1 MASLNQ
7 IIGNKQVASA
17 FLNENQM
24 KLSTER
30 REEELKNQGGFF
42 GGLGYAFEK
51 IGLGFLSAVEGIWDY
66 TAGGL
71 AKLFGADEWAEEQFA
86 NDWVNYNHADEWFN
100 PDDGWKVVGDITQ
113 GIGNSLP
120 SLLVLTAVGAATGGA
135 AIPAM
140 VGTFLMSGLSA
151 AGNATK
157 EAYRQ
162 TGELGGKEFGYGAL
176 VGGLEGAVETFSDA
190 VLGGVG
196 GQITKGFRSLT
207 GDVAAS
213 AARQTFG
220 KTLAKSFLSE
230 GFEEVVGEFADP
242 YFKRWTYDPTAENA
256 TLGELAYAGF
266 VGGMSGLIMSGVGS
280 TVSNARV
287 LHNGSKAV
295 TNGRVNEIFQNA
307 QNITSYE
314 AENHTDMEAFK
325 SVSDTYARLQESL
338 KKTNGNVETVRQKY
352 LLGRLE
358 IANTAAIFEPT
369 IQSSARNA
377 YENADAIAQRM
388 TEFGYTDESGKP
400 VVVTAD
406 QIREGIDAEHGE
418 KAFRKSFSQA
428 LRTNSV
434 LRTIAVL
441 DATNKLLID
450 AKQFSDATVRGRAL
464 ASQVDLNRFLE
475 ATESEEGLKQRAAVA
490 QRLGIEDWNTI
501 SAEELNQKI
510 EEFSQDGGPEEYRA
524 ERADLQQVQ
533 SIAPE
538 AAQSLPASVVLE
550 DGAAVRYSL
559 GENQFAVE
567 RHGDNYRVYD
577 YISGRLTKN
586 LTQAQLDSFVSELHN
601 EAAQGT
607 PTQPA
612 TAQTASNPTNT
623 AETAQTAQEG
633 SQERVNAQPA
643 TEETARETVREAMG
657 SEAQEIDA
665 YARQNVED
673 YNKLGG
679 ANQSMIRSIIRQ
691 GRAHGISETDIR
703 SYARVAAHTGVNIV
717 FDKSKCY
724 VAANAETGE
733 PVYSDGYY
741 DAESNQIVVNPQSTR
756 TAESLLLHEFTHA
769 LQRTKG
775 GRALLKLAFKNMSK
789 DDKVAIVQRYLAA
802 GRTNAVE
809 IRDEI
814 PAHYAEGILSS
825 ETILDRLL
833 ADKPNA
839 RARFLDFFKRAKT
852 VYASDKQ
859 LSREASRL
867 YKQYKKWFDKFS
879 SANAFSNAREIQGK
893 KTAGQQETGEVR
905 HALDMSKK
913 QDKTSAATSINSS
926 KLPAVFSRVQFKR
939 GTVNLDIGGGK
950 FDNATEFLATQDVK
964 NYIYDP
970 YNRSEAHNRA
980 AARATEN
987 GQSDTVTISNVLNV
1001 IDTLEGRQQVL
1012 ANAVDALKPDGTAY
1026 ITVYEG
1032 NGSGEARTTGA
1043 DQFQLNRKLRD
1054 YLPEVRQFFDDVTV
1068 KNGVIIARSPIKT
1081 TSEQNGGKRYALQI
1095 GDETVTVGSTE
1106 TKNLVALHNL
1116 SEEKLRKVIDLGGFP
1131 MPSIAITR
1139 VDLPHDSYGDITVVF
1154 GRDTISPTDR
1164 RNKVYPRDAWTPT
1177 VPRVDV
1183 KFNTSELQAVKR
1195 EMYKRVE
1202 GVEAYKHDI
1211 ENFFDEF
1218 SASNGEYYIRDR
1230 DFDSYSIARRAE
1242 RSAGVV
1248 AAYLSEKGLSAEPV
1262 YREKKYLGRDFSVS
1276 DILSICKKIGIT
1288 QENLDEYSMAY
1299 HKSNTTQ
1306 VSQYEKIVQELKSA
1320 YREYYTKRGVDE
1332 KTTDKL
1338 VGDIEFNDVWRFT
1351 DAARQALKNPNET
1364 MEYDPHATEDALS
1377 ERIEDKADFEKWIFG
1392 KISATEESRG
1402 IENGRDVF
1410 TPSGSRRSFAQLHD
1424 AYTLENIVR
1433 AMQKKDAHG
1442 DTMFGHNANSIA
1454 ARLADEFTSIES
1466 IREASS
1472 LLTEVSESDYDALM
1486 EKTFDISQ
1494 EIVSKIDTRSN
1505 SNSLSDAMNRR
1516 EDILDMIAQCATV
1529 RPLTPARILSEWNRQ
1544 YSGYDLGY
1552 RFNMST
1558 AQEVYDWFAL
1568 LKQIPTRYFEAKPRR
1583 AVQLSEIKE
1592 IIVPDTASKDLL
1604 QLLDKRGLHYITYA
1618 KGESRSEIIKKIDR
1632 DGVRFALPETQE
1644 SRRIKPIAGQMDIFR
1659 DIIGA
1664 QTDTQSR
1671 AWDSDYSKQASTNVE
1686 DIIKLLKER
1695 GYENAVSGAD
1705 NGSGRGL
1712 GSDGRNGKGSRVYD
1726 FGAIRRIF
1734 EAQGTR
1740 TQEESKLYSKIV
1752 KELGGYSLKSP
1763 TLTSAYQIGVID
1775 EAFYTYDML
1784 RIADVNAKN
1793 GVGTVFYLDQEFYK
1807 RGKKQT
1813 SMLGCYI
1820 VGGNNVYISSLL
1832 STHGSRIPFESKRV
1846 SPWSG
1851 RTTYEFDVLQAWGKD
1866 GRYAATRNYEESIR
1880 NVMRHERLH
1889 LMYNA
1894 AAKNPSKFGE
1904 KANAAAIELKRF
1916 VESRFAGRVDD
1927 LHRAVKDYY
1936 VKELGYGKVEA
1947 AIEEIACDL
1956 YSGSLVLNEN
1966 TDAAEIQRLVDAI
1979 DNSLTDIKGAD
1990 GVRYALPSTD
2000 SEGTALSEQQRKFF
2014 ADSKVVDDKGN
2025 LLVVYHG
2032 TPRGGFTVFETEYD
2046 GAYFTADEK
2055 YATEYSRGAVPQVY
2069 KGYLNITKPF
2079 DTRNEADR
2087 KLFYDEFYRK
2097 WGNGSDLS
2105 ARGLPDWT
2113 DGSDLVE
2120 FLKERGYDGMLIDEG
2135 GVPDGNGGVRDR
2147 GISYVIFDSSQFKNT
2162 DNKSPTKAKDIR
2174 FALSENGN
2182 SRRPFSRGQRAKFTA
2197 NNTRFKVYSRVEAQD
2212 VINSIIDERLDFG
2225 DRYGYLSGKSKEQV
2239 IDMLFQKLNS
2249 TPTGYQIG
2257 VALDIADYIIEN
2269 AYLEDM
2275 YAAEAREEAVSEA
2288 MGTLSILRSYMHR
2301 MDLRGIKGEIQYRYD
2316 KKNAINLV
2324 WGAKEGGIAPD
2335 QVAQELES
2343 YGIYLKAINEADQF
2357 FEMLDM
2363 YESARA
2369 IVNER
2374 AEKVK
2379 LSTYGGAEQIESL
2392 RQDIARDIL
2401 RAYDTKG
2408 SKSKFAKL
2416 VEQYNQRIESLKQE
2430 VREAGR
2436 RNKLTNSIIDT
2447 AQYLRDIATKR
2458 KYVGADVFSAP
2469 ELTAWLKNLGKMKYR
2484 SDLRKA
2490 GARQI
2495 LLDYGKFYNTS
2506 NPLLYDADPN
2516 LSYIDENVLDALAF
2530 IKQNEGSAKPLS
2542 TEELQAAQVVMLSAK
2557 HLFDN
2562 YDQIIMEG
2570 KKVSVTELATQG
2582 NEILQRSKNHTGR
2595 SIFNTLYGVTN
2606 KIIEPR
2612 AVIRSL
2618 ENYDPNGVLTRAY
2631 KAITDGETAAGL
2643 RYIELMTN
2651 FDSFLAEHKKYNK
2664 RLSSTYITV
2673 AGADL
2678 TVGQAI
2684 SLYELSK
2691 RGQARDGLFEAGFS
2705 YMDQRGAKKSARI
2718 TESDIAALE
2727 KQFTAEDKEFIA
2739 IVEDF
2744 FNVQSKQLKT
2754 KADMQILGYT
2764 NASDEFYFPI
2774 KRDQGTIARNITD
2787 ARSIMADWANVY
2799 NFSFN
2804 KDVKTGAKNKL
2815 FITGVYDV
2823 VTRHAKQLSTYAEL
2837 TVPLKNFSQIY
2848 SKNIGTKTNA
2858 VSMRNTLNE
2867 QIWGRTDDYLSKL
2880 FKDIQGTATSN
2891 SIIEKLRGAY
2901 AKYQLGANL
2910 KVIVSQVTSYPTAGI
2925 YLDVA
2930 SMTRGAVMRTNW
2942 EAMDKY
2948 CPYARVRNYE
2958 RGIVRAEGV
2967 VDKVGKVGDV
2977 LTKPI
2982 QWTDRATIG
2991 KLWNACQVQIERNG
3005 GAKVGTQENMEKA
3018 GVLLEDVIRLT
3029 QPNYTNTERSELM
3042 RSDSDIVR
3050 SFTMFTSVP
3059 LKQLSRF
3066 VESFGEYRALRQA
3079 IKSGNADAETQA
3091 RYKQAS
3097 KRLRRTFASI
3107 TIANLMY
3114 CLVGQFFKW
3123 LYDKDRKDKDGN
3135 EISFVQDFF
3144 NDFVST
3150 SIGMFPVVKDI
3161 YNYFANDYEFNNF
3174 AYETVNSILSAS
3186 QELFD
3191 LATKAAGGEVTE
3203 TSDYMRAFRNSLYA
3217 IGQLTGLPFRNINN
3231 TISGLI
3237 KRFDPATAYK
3247 YNSLFYNAQYSSD
3260 IKAALEKGDT
3270 KLADT
3275 IMALLLN
3282 ERGASGLSDAARAK
3296 MIELYEK
3303 GYDVLPRTVGDKI
3316 TFNGEER
3323 TISAKERNTITAAHE
3338 AASAEVGKIVSS
3350 RTFKNLSEAAQ
3361 AKAIKKT
3368 YDSHYEEAL
3377 AGLYGVPIDDKF
3389 TIVSKAI
3396 GITKAAPVIAG
3407 ASELTSEKIGGQIVQ
3422 GSRKNKVVSY
3432 LQSQSM
3438 LDAERL
3444 LLLYYLGYKIGD
3456 GEYKGMTAKAIQR
3469 LLAQYITQRKL
3480 SREEKTALAEMCGLT
3495 VKNGRIYITAA

>member
-1 MASLNQ
+1 MNNQ
-7 IIGNKQVASA
+7 GILGGGNGGLTGSA
-17 FLNENQM
+17 FSRLRSLQEENT
-24 KLSTER
+24 KKITDYALSDR
-30 REEELKNQGGFF
+30 NRGGFL
-42 GGLGYAFEK
+42 GGIGYSLEK
-51 IGLGFLSAVEGIWDY
+51 IGLGFLSGLEGIWDY

-100 PDDGWKVVGDITQ
+100 PDSGWKFVGDITN
-113 GIGNSLP
+113 GIGTSLP
-120 SLLVLTAVGAATGGA
+120 SMAALIGVGAATGGA
-135 AIPAM
+135 AVPAM
-140 VGTFLMSGLSA
+140 ITTFLTAGLSA

-176 VGGLEGAVETFSDA
+176 VGLTEGAVETFSDA

-196 GQITKGFRSLT
+196 GQITKAFRS
-207 GDVAAS
+207 DIAAS
-213 AARQTFG
+213 AVRQTFG

-230 GFEEVVGEFADP
+230 GFEEVISEFADP
-242 YFKRWTYDPTAENA
+242 YWKRLTYDPTAQNA
-256 TLGELAYAGF
+256 SIEELAYAGL
-266 VGGMSGLIMSGVGS
+266 VGGLSGALMSGFGGA
-280 TVSNARV
+280 VSNVRNIRA
-287 LHNGSKAV
+287 GSQAV
-295 TNGRVNEIFQNA
+295 ANGRVADIISDA
-307 QNITSYE
+307 QNISVYE
-314 AENHTDMEAFK
+314 AINKTEYDSFSA
-325 SVSDTYARLQESL
+325 VRDTLSELHESL
-338 KKTNGNVETVRQKY
+338 KSTNGNVETVKQRL
-352 LLGRLE
+352 LLGRLQR
-358 IANTAAIFEPT
+358 ANTAAVFQPI
-369 IQSSARNA
+369 ISRSAENIYANA
-377 YENADAIAQRM
+377 EQVAQRM
-388 TEFGYTDESGKP
+388 TEFGYTDANGKP
-400 VVVTAD
+400 IVVTAEQLRAGVD
-406 QIREGIDAEHGE
+406 TSSKR
-418 KAFRKSFSQA
+418 AFRKSMAQALQNNSA
-428 LRTNSV
+428 LRT
-434 LRTIAVL
+434 LAVL
-441 DATNKLLID
+441 DATGQLILD
-450 AKQFSDATVRGRAL
+450 AQKFKDVSLRGRAL
-464 ASQVDLNRFLE
+464 ASQVDLNRFIE

-490 QRLGIEDWNTI
+490 EALGIEDWNTLT
-501 SAEELNQKI
+501 AEELQSKI
-510 EEFSQDGGPEEYRA
+510 EAFEQNGGSAQYRA
-524 ERADLQQVQ
+524 ERADVQNMQ
-533 SIAPE
+533 SISPE
-538 AAQSLPASVVLE
+538 EAQSLPASVVLV

-559 GENQFAVE
+559 GNNQIAIE
-567 RHGDNYRVYD
+567 RRGDGYRLYD
-577 YISGRLTKN
+577 YASGRLTKN
-586 LTQAQLDSFVSELHN
+586 LTQAELDTLVSEMHA
-601 EAAQGT
+601 ETAQRAA
-607 PTQPA
+607 TQPNVE
-612 TAQTASNPTNT
+612 QTAGNPTNT

-633 SQERVNAQPA
+633 SQERVGQQSA
-643 TEETARETVREAMG
+643 ARETMSR
-657 SEAQEIDA
+657 EAQEIDT
-665 YARQNVED
+665 YARENIEG
-673 YNKLGG
+673 YNKLGA

-691 GRAHGISETDIR
+691 GRAAGVEESFVL
-703 SYARVAAHTGVNIV
+703 SCARVSAHSGLNIV
-717 FDKSKCY
+717 FSKELCF
-724 VAANAETGE
+724 VKEDGSFADGSIDLKNNRIIINPEAKGRSGE
-733 PVYSDGYY
+733 EILIHELTHAIYNMSDGTLQV
-741 DAESNQIVVNPQSTR
+741 AEGLETMS
-756 TAESLLLHEFTHA
+756 AEEKE
-769 LQRTKG
+769 RIRK
-775 GRALLKLAFKNMSK
+775 
-789 DDKVAIVQRYLAA
+789 RYSEV
-802 GRTNAVE
+802 GHGSAVE
-809 IRDEI
+809 VSDEI
-814 PAHYAEGILSS
+814 NAHFAEETLANKNIL
-825 ETILDRLL
+825 ERLVKKKPTLKQKILGFF
-833 ADKPNA
+833 KGA
-839 RARFLDFFKRAKT
+839 RAD
-852 VYASDKQ
+852 YASDAG
-859 LSREASRL
+859 LSGAAKRL
-867 YKQYKKWFDKFS
+867 YSQYSKLFEEFSQRNALTNASEGGIYIQEQTKKRR
-879 SANAFSNAREIQGK
+879 N
-893 KTAGQQETGEVR
+893 
-905 HALDMSKK
+905 ALDMSKK

-950 FDNATEFLATQDVK
+950 FDNATEFLATQGVK

-1081 TSEQNGGKRYALQI
+1081 TSEQNGGKRFALA
-1095 GDETVTVGSTE
+1095 G
-1106 TKNLVALHNL
+1106 
-1116 SEEKLRKVIDLGGFP
+1116 
-1131 MPSIAITR
+1131 
-1139 VDLPHDSYGDITVVF
+1139 
-1154 GRDTISPTDR
+1154 
-1164 RNKVYPRDAWTPT
+1164 
-1177 VPRVDV
+1177 
-1183 KFNTSELQAVKR
+1183 
-1195 EMYKRVE
+1195 
-1202 GVEAYKHDI
+1202 
-1211 ENFFDEF
+1211 
-1218 SASNGEYYIRDR
+1218 
-1230 DFDSYSIARRAE
+1230 E
-1242 RSAGVV
+1242 RSATADSSMLARAKEMQAEGYDSEEIRQETGWFVSFDGKWRYEIDDSAMKPIESAKFDRHMSEFGDYRTAKLGDVIQHDKLFEAYPQLKDVTLIVQETGVKNNGTAFTKDNQIVLNEDLFRRPTEEYKRFEESKKAEIEQIEQTQDFKDYDRFYADDGVREEMSAEEWIKQEKAARDKFFSSELGKRYHELMWGKSPVQRTEFGWTDRAKTTLIHEIQHFVQSYEGFSGGTSETYWANRLYKQYRSSYESARDSFLEVLPKLPTEARNAVKDLQDRMFDDRYNFNNIYKDSEEIADLIGNEKYEQLWREYIWAYGGLYNFQHGAGNEAYNRYWNTAGEVEARDV
-1248 AAYLSEKGLSAEPV
+1248 ASRIDLSAEERKAKRPTVDGQQV
-1262 YREKKYLGRDFSVS
+1262 YF
-1276 DILSICKKIGIT
+1276 
-1288 QENLDEYSMAY
+1288 
-1299 HKSNTTQ
+1299 
-1306 VSQYEKIVQELKSA
+1306 
-1320 YREYYTKRGVDE
+1320 
-1332 KTTDKL
+1332 
-1338 VGDIEFNDVWRFT
+1338 
-1351 DAARQALKNPNET
+1351 
-1364 MEYDPHATEDALS
+1364 TED
-1377 ERIEDKADFEKWIFG
+1377 G
-1392 KISATEESRG
+1392 
-1402 IENGRDVF
+1402 
-1410 TPSGSRRSFAQLHD
+1410 
-1424 AYTLENIVR
+1424 
-1433 AMQKKDAHG
+1433 
-1442 DTMFGHNANSIA
+1442 
-1454 ARLADEFTSIES
+1454 
-1466 IREASS
+1466 
-1472 LLTEVSESDYDALM
+1472 SES
-1486 EKTFDISQ
+1486 
-1494 EIVSKIDTRSN
+1494 
-1505 SNSLSDAMNRR
+1505 
-1516 EDILDMIAQCATV
+1516 
-1529 RPLTPARILSEWNRQ
+1529 
-1544 YSGYDLGY
+1544 
-1552 RFNMST
+1552 
-1558 AQEVYDWFAL
+1558 
-1568 LKQIPTRYFEAKPRR
+1568 
-1583 AVQLSEIKE
+1583 
-1592 IIVPDTASKDLL
+1592 AS
-1604 QLLDKRGLHYITYA
+1604 
-1618 KGESRSEIIKKIDR
+1618 
-1632 DGVRFALPETQE
+1632 
-1644 SRRIKPIAGQMDIFR
+1644 
-1659 DIIGA
+1659 
-1664 QTDTQSR
+1664 
-1671 AWDSDYSKQASTNVE
+1671 
-1686 DIIKLLKER
+1686 
-1695 GYENAVSGAD
+1695 
-1705 NGSGRGL
+1705 
-1712 GSDGRNGKGSRVYD
+1712 
-1726 FGAIRRIF
+1726 
-1734 EAQGTR
+1734 
-1740 TQEESKLYSKIV
+1740 
-1752 KELGGYSLKSP
+1752 
-1763 TLTSAYQIGVID
+1763 
-1775 EAFYTYDML
+1775 
-1784 RIADVNAKN
+1784 
-1793 GVGTVFYLDQEFYK
+1793 
-1807 RGKKQT
+1807 
-1813 SMLGCYI
+1813 
-1820 VGGNNVYISSLL
+1820 
-1832 STHGSRIPFESKRV
+1832 
-1846 SPWSG
+1846 
-1851 RTTYEFDVLQAWGKD
+1851 
-1866 GRYAATRNYEESIR
+1866 
-1880 NVMRHERLH
+1880 
-1889 LMYNA
+1889 
-1894 AAKNPSKFGE
+1894 
-1904 KANAAAIELKRF
+1904 
-1916 VESRFAGRVDD
+1916 
-1927 LHRAVKDYY
+1927 
-1936 VKELGYGKVEA
+1936 
-1947 AIEEIACDL
+1947 
-1956 YSGSLVLNEN
+1956 
-1966 TDAAEIQRLVDAI
+1966 
-1979 DNSLTDIKGAD
+1979 
-1990 GVRYALPSTD
+1990 RYALPDTD
-2000 SEGTALSEQQRKFF
+2000 SKGHKLTAAQKAYFDGT
-2014 ADSKVVDDKGN
+2014 KVVDKDGN
-2025 LLVVYHG
+2025 LLVVYHQTNSREYVNTETG
-2032 TPRGGFTVFETEYD
+2032 QKWSELDWKERAAWEEKSDAEWSRVWKQQDFYVFDNERARRSIEMPAFFFSPEYDQHHEYGERTIEAYLLMKNPAYNPEIENRGETDTAGADAMQKLIEQGYDGFVRTDDDGNIYEYAVFNSNQIKQTSNKRPTTNSDIRYALPRSDGRRLDNYSVLQYNNFGWVRANDVISPRQWADFNSKFTQAKNGREQFVKTKSGDFIIPVNDMAGDSFGVDNVLVYARGSLENPKISKIVKINLANETDIDIIRSDIYAYEKRGNTQTSSYVASLYGEEFIREYTQQTVRNYQEYKAAIGARSGGAESRGVDGAHQQQQNGSRNTQSGKRYALSSTDSEGKVLSEQQRRYFKDSKVVDKDGRLQVVYHATNAIFTQVDFKKGSQGLFWFTSSKANFENGNTTAAGVRDGSRVRVMELYADIEKPAGWDEYDKYGIDQLQHMGYD
-2046 GAYFTADEK
+2046 GAILDKGDGTFDGFVFKSAN
-2055 YATEYSRGAVPQVY
+2055 QV
-2069 KGYLNITKPF
+2069 K
-2079 DTRNEADR
+2079 
-2087 KLFYDEFYRK
+2087 
-2097 WGNGSDLS
+2097 S
-2105 ARGLPDWT
+2105 
-2113 DGSDLVE
+2113 V
-2120 FLKERGYDGMLIDEG
+2120 
-2135 GVPDGNGGVRDR
+2135 
-2147 GISYVIFDSSQFKNT
+2147 

-2174 FALSENGN
+2174 FALSEDGE
-2182 SRRPFSRGQRAKFTA
+2182 RRRTFSRGQRAKFSA

-2249 TPTGYQIG
+2249 TPEGYQIG

-2542 TEELQAAQVVMLSAK
+2542 TEELQAAQVIMLSAK

-2570 KKVSVTELATQG
+2570 KRVSVTELATQG

-2595 SIFNTLYGVTN
+2595 SVFNTLYGVTN

-2651 FDSFLAEHKKYNK
+2651 FDNFLAEHKKYNK

-2764 NASDEFYFPI
+2764 NASDDFYFPI

-2891 SIIEKLRGAY
+2891 SIIEKLRSAY

-2930 SMTRGAVMRTNW
+2930 SMTRGATMKTDYD
-2942 EAMDKY
+2942 AMDKY

-3066 VESFGEYRALRQA
+3066 VESFGEYRALRET
-3079 IKSGNADAETQA
+3079 IKAGNADAETQT
-3091 RYKQAS
+3091 RYKQAT
-3097 KRLRRTFASI
+3097 KRLRRTLASI

-3135 EISFVQDFF
+3135 EIGFMQDFF

-3174 AYETVNSILSAS
+3174 AYETVNSVLSAS

-3237 KRFDPATAYK
+3237 KRFDPAAAYK

-3270 KLADT
+3270 ELADT

-3338 AASAEVGKIVSS
+3338 AASAEVDKVVSS
-3350 RTFKNLSEAAQ
+3350 QVFSQLSESAQ
-3361 AKAIKKT
+3361 AKTIKKI
-3368 YDSHYEEAL
+3368 YSSRYEEAL
-3377 AGLYGVPIDDKF
+3377 AGLYGVPVDDEF
-3389 TIVSKAI
+3389 TIISKAI

-3407 ASELTSEKIGGQIVQ
+3407 AMEFTSEKINGKAVQ
-3422 GSRKNKVVSY
+3422 GSRKSKIVSY
-3432 LQSQSM
+3432 LQAQSM
-3438 LDAERL
+3438 TDAERL
-3444 LLLYYLGYKIGD
+3444 LLLYYFGYKISD
-3456 GEYKGMTAKAIQR
+3456 REYKGMTTRAVQR
-3469 LLAQYITQRKL
+3469 LLAQYISQRKL
-3480 SREEKTALAEMCGLT
+3480 SQEEKTALAEMCGLT

>member
-1 MASLNQ
+1 MNNQ
-7 IIGNKQVASA
+7 GILGGGNGGLTGSA
-17 FLNENQM
+17 FSRLRSLQEENT
-24 KLSTER
+24 KKITDYALSDR
-30 REEELKNQGGFF
+30 NRGGFL
-42 GGLGYAFEK
+42 GGIGYSLEK
-51 IGLGFLSAVEGIWDY
+51 IGLGFLSGLEGIWDY

-100 PDDGWKVVGDITQ
+100 PDSGWKFVGDITN
-113 GIGNSLP
+113 GIGTSLP
-120 SLLVLTAVGAATGGA
+120 SMAALIGVGAATGGA
-135 AIPAM
+135 AVPAM
-140 VGTFLMSGLSA
+140 ITTFLTAGLSA

-176 VGGLEGAVETFSDA
+176 VGLTEGAVETFSDA

-196 GQITKGFRSLT
+196 GQITKAFRS
-207 GDVAAS
+207 DIAAS
-213 AARQTFG
+213 AVRQTFG

-230 GFEEVVGEFADP
+230 GFEEVISEFADP
-242 YFKRWTYDPTAENA
+242 YWKRLTYDPTAQNA
-256 TLGELAYAGF
+256 SIEELAYAGL
-266 VGGMSGLIMSGVGS
+266 VGGLSGALMSGFGGA
-280 TVSNARV
+280 VSNVRNIRA
-287 LHNGSKAV
+287 GSQAV
-295 TNGRVNEIFQNA
+295 ANGRVADIISDA
-307 QNITSYE
+307 QNISVYE
-314 AENHTDMEAFK
+314 AINKTEYDSFSA
-325 SVSDTYARLQESL
+325 VRDTLSELHESL
-338 KKTNGNVETVRQKY
+338 KSTNGNVETVKQRL
-352 LLGRLE
+352 LLGRLQR
-358 IANTAAIFEPT
+358 ANTAAVFQPI
-369 IQSSARNA
+369 ISRSAENIYANA
-377 YENADAIAQRM
+377 EQVAQRM
-388 TEFGYTDESGKP
+388 TEFGYTDANGKP
-400 VVVTAD
+400 IVVTAEQLRAGVD
-406 QIREGIDAEHGE
+406 TSSKR
-418 KAFRKSFSQA
+418 AFRKSMAQALQNNSA
-428 LRTNSV
+428 LRT
-434 LRTIAVL
+434 LAVL
-441 DATNKLLID
+441 DATGQLILD
-450 AKQFSDATVRGRAL
+450 AQKFKDVSLRGRAL
-464 ASQVDLNRFLE
+464 ASQVDLNRFIE

-490 QRLGIEDWNTI
+490 EALGIEDWNTLT
-501 SAEELNQKI
+501 AEELQSKI
-510 EEFSQDGGPEEYRA
+510 EAFEQNGGSAQYRA
-524 ERADLQQVQ
+524 ERADVQNMQ
-533 SIAPE
+533 SISPE
-538 AAQSLPASVVLE
+538 EAQSLPASVVLV

-559 GENQFAVE
+559 GNNQIAIE
-567 RHGDNYRVYD
+567 RRGDGYRLYD
-577 YISGRLTKN
+577 YASGRLTKN
-586 LTQAQLDSFVSELHN
+586 LTQAELDTLVSEMHA
-601 EAAQGT
+601 ETAQRAA
-607 PTQPA
+607 TQPNVE
-612 TAQTASNPTNT
+612 QTAGNPTNT

-633 SQERVNAQPA
+633 SQERVGQQSA
-643 TEETARETVREAMG
+643 ARETMSR
-657 SEAQEIDA
+657 EAQEIDT
-665 YARQNVED
+665 YARENIEG
-673 YNKLGG
+673 YNKLGA

-691 GRAHGISETDIR
+691 GRAAGVEESFVL
-703 SYARVAAHTGVNIV
+703 SCARVSAHSGLNIV
-717 FDKSKCY
+717 FSKELCF
-724 VAANAETGE
+724 VKEDGSFADGSIDLKNNRIIINPEAKGRSGE
-733 PVYSDGYY
+733 EILIHELTHAIYNMSDGTLQV
-741 DAESNQIVVNPQSTR
+741 AEGLETMS
-756 TAESLLLHEFTHA
+756 AEEKE
-769 LQRTKG
+769 RIRK
-775 GRALLKLAFKNMSK
+775 
-789 DDKVAIVQRYLAA
+789 RYSEV
-802 GRTNAVE
+802 GHGSAVE
-809 IRDEI
+809 VSDEI
-814 PAHYAEGILSS
+814 NAHFAEETLANKNIL
-825 ETILDRLL
+825 ERLVKKKPTLKQKILGFF
-833 ADKPNA
+833 KGA
-839 RARFLDFFKRAKT
+839 RAD
-852 VYASDKQ
+852 YASDAG
-859 LSREASRL
+859 LSGAAKRL
-867 YKQYKKWFDKFS
+867 YSQYSKLFEEFSQRNALTNASEGGIYIQEQTKKRR
-879 SANAFSNAREIQGK
+879 N
-893 KTAGQQETGEVR
+893 
-905 HALDMSKK
+905 ALDMSKK

-950 FDNATEFLATQDVK
+950 FDNATEFLATQGVK

-1081 TSEQNGGKRYALQI
+1081 TSEQNGGKRFALA
-1095 GDETVTVGSTE
+1095 G
-1106 TKNLVALHNL
+1106 
-1116 SEEKLRKVIDLGGFP
+1116 
-1131 MPSIAITR
+1131 
-1139 VDLPHDSYGDITVVF
+1139 
-1154 GRDTISPTDR
+1154 
-1164 RNKVYPRDAWTPT
+1164 
-1177 VPRVDV
+1177 
-1183 KFNTSELQAVKR
+1183 
-1195 EMYKRVE
+1195 
-1202 GVEAYKHDI
+1202 
-1211 ENFFDEF
+1211 
-1218 SASNGEYYIRDR
+1218 
-1230 DFDSYSIARRAE
+1230 E
-1242 RSAGVV
+1242 RSATADSSMLARAKEMQAEGYDSEEIRQETGWFVSFDGKWRYEIDDSAMKPIESAKFDRHMSEFGDYRTAKLGDVIQHDKLFEAYPQLKDVTLIVQETGVKNNGTAFTKDNQIVLNEDLFRRPTEEYKRFEESKKAEIEQIEQTQDFKDYDRFYADDGVREEMSAEEWIKQEKAARDKFFSSELGKRYHELMWGKSPVQRTEFGWTDRAKTTLIHEIQHFVQSYEGFSGGTSETYWANRLYKQYRSSYESARDSFLEVLPKLPTEARNAVKDLQDRMFDDRYNFNNIYKDSEEIADLIGNEKYEQLWREYIWAYGGLYNFQHGAGNEAYNRYWNTAGEVEARDV
-1248 AAYLSEKGLSAEPV
+1248 ASRIDLSAEERKAKRPTVDGQQV
-1262 YREKKYLGRDFSVS
+1262 YF
-1276 DILSICKKIGIT
+1276 
-1288 QENLDEYSMAY
+1288 
-1299 HKSNTTQ
+1299 
-1306 VSQYEKIVQELKSA
+1306 
-1320 YREYYTKRGVDE
+1320 
-1332 KTTDKL
+1332 
-1338 VGDIEFNDVWRFT
+1338 
-1351 DAARQALKNPNET
+1351 
-1364 MEYDPHATEDALS
+1364 TED
-1377 ERIEDKADFEKWIFG
+1377 G
-1392 KISATEESRG
+1392 
-1402 IENGRDVF
+1402 
-1410 TPSGSRRSFAQLHD
+1410 
-1424 AYTLENIVR
+1424 
-1433 AMQKKDAHG
+1433 
-1442 DTMFGHNANSIA
+1442 
-1454 ARLADEFTSIES
+1454 
-1466 IREASS
+1466 
-1472 LLTEVSESDYDALM
+1472 SES
-1486 EKTFDISQ
+1486 
-1494 EIVSKIDTRSN
+1494 
-1505 SNSLSDAMNRR
+1505 
-1516 EDILDMIAQCATV
+1516 
-1529 RPLTPARILSEWNRQ
+1529 
-1544 YSGYDLGY
+1544 
-1552 RFNMST
+1552 
-1558 AQEVYDWFAL
+1558 
-1568 LKQIPTRYFEAKPRR
+1568 
-1583 AVQLSEIKE
+1583 
-1592 IIVPDTASKDLL
+1592 AS
-1604 QLLDKRGLHYITYA
+1604 
-1618 KGESRSEIIKKIDR
+1618 
-1632 DGVRFALPETQE
+1632 
-1644 SRRIKPIAGQMDIFR
+1644 
-1659 DIIGA
+1659 
-1664 QTDTQSR
+1664 
-1671 AWDSDYSKQASTNVE
+1671 
-1686 DIIKLLKER
+1686 
-1695 GYENAVSGAD
+1695 
-1705 NGSGRGL
+1705 
-1712 GSDGRNGKGSRVYD
+1712 
-1726 FGAIRRIF
+1726 
-1734 EAQGTR
+1734 
-1740 TQEESKLYSKIV
+1740 
-1752 KELGGYSLKSP
+1752 
-1763 TLTSAYQIGVID
+1763 
-1775 EAFYTYDML
+1775 
-1784 RIADVNAKN
+1784 
-1793 GVGTVFYLDQEFYK
+1793 
-1807 RGKKQT
+1807 
-1813 SMLGCYI
+1813 
-1820 VGGNNVYISSLL
+1820 
-1832 STHGSRIPFESKRV
+1832 
-1846 SPWSG
+1846 
-1851 RTTYEFDVLQAWGKD
+1851 
-1866 GRYAATRNYEESIR
+1866 
-1880 NVMRHERLH
+1880 
-1889 LMYNA
+1889 
-1894 AAKNPSKFGE
+1894 
-1904 KANAAAIELKRF
+1904 
-1916 VESRFAGRVDD
+1916 
-1927 LHRAVKDYY
+1927 
-1936 VKELGYGKVEA
+1936 
-1947 AIEEIACDL
+1947 
-1956 YSGSLVLNEN
+1956 
-1966 TDAAEIQRLVDAI
+1966 
-1979 DNSLTDIKGAD
+1979 
-1990 GVRYALPSTD
+1990 RYALPDTD
-2000 SEGTALSEQQRKFF
+2000 SKGHKLTAAQKAYFDGT
-2014 ADSKVVDDKGN
+2014 KVVDKDGN
-2025 LLVVYHG
+2025 LLVVYHQTNSREYVNTETG
-2032 TPRGGFTVFETEYD
+2032 QKWSELDWKERAAWEEKSDAEWSRVWKQQDFYVFDNERARRSIEMPAFFFSPEYDQHHEYGERTIEAYLLMKNPAYNPEIENRGETDTAGADAMQKLIEQGYDGFVRTDDDGNIYEYAVFNSNQIKQTSNKRPTTNSDIRYALPRSDGRRLDNYSVLQYNNFGWVRANDVISPRQWADFNSKFTQAKNGREQFVKTKSGDFIIPVNDMAGDSFGVDNVLVYARGSLENPKISKIVKINLANETDIDIIRSDIYAYEKRGNTQTSSYVASLYGEEFIREYTQQTVRNYQEYKAAIGARSGGAESRGVDGAHQQQQNGSRNTQSGKRYALSSTDSEGKVLSEQQRRYFKDSKVVDKDGRLQVVYHATNAIFTQVDFKKGSQGLFWFTSSKANFENGNTTAAGVRDGSRVRVMELYADIEKPAGWDEYDKYGIDQLQHMGYD
-2046 GAYFTADEK
+2046 GAILDKGDGTFDGFVFKSAN
-2055 YATEYSRGAVPQVY
+2055 QV
-2069 KGYLNITKPF
+2069 K
-2079 DTRNEADR
+2079 
-2087 KLFYDEFYRK
+2087 
-2097 WGNGSDLS
+2097 S
-2105 ARGLPDWT
+2105 
-2113 DGSDLVE
+2113 V
-2120 FLKERGYDGMLIDEG
+2120 
-2135 GVPDGNGGVRDR
+2135 
-2147 GISYVIFDSSQFKNT
+2147 

-2174 FALSENGN
+2174 FALSEDGE
-2182 SRRPFSRGQRAKFTA
+2182 RRRTFSRGQRAKFSA

-2249 TPTGYQIG
+2249 TPEGYQIG

-2363 YESARA
+2363 YESERA
-2369 IVNER
+2369 TVNER

-2416 VEQYNQRIESLKQE
+2416 VEQYDQRIESLKQE

-2469 ELTAWLKNLGKMKYR
+2469 ELTAWLKNLGRMKYR

-2542 TEELQAAQVVMLSAK
+2542 TEELQAAQIIMLSAK

-2595 SIFNTLYGVTN
+2595 SVFNTLYGVTN

-2651 FDSFLAEHKKYNK
+2651 FDNFLAEHKKYKK
-2664 RLSSTYITV
+2664 RLSSTRITV

-3042 RSDSDIVR
+3042 RSDSDLWR

-3066 VESFGEYRALRQA
+3066 VESFGEYRALRET
-3079 IKSGNADAETQA
+3079 IKAGNADAETQA

-3135 EISFVQDFF
+3135 EIGFMQDFF

-3174 AYETVNSILSAS
+3174 AYETVNSVLSAS

-3237 KRFDPATAYK
+3237 KRFDPAAAYK

-3338 AASAEVGKIVSS
+3338 AASSEISQMVTGQAFM
-3350 RTFKNLSEAAQ
+3350 RLSESAQ

>member
-1 MASLNQ
+1 MASLNE
-7 IIGNKQVASA
+7 IIGKKQVASA
-17 FLNENQM
+17 FLNENQA

-51 IGLGFLSAVEGIWDY
+51 IGLGFLNAVEGIWDY

-71 AKLFGADEWAEEQFA
+71 AKLFGADDWAEEQFA

-120 SLLVLTAVGAATGGA
+120 SLLVLTAGGAATGGA

-190 VLGGVG
+190 FLGGVG

-242 YFKRWTYDPTAENA
+242 HFKRWTYDPTAENA

-501 SAEELNQKI
+501 TAEELNQKI
-510 EEFSQDGGPEEYRA
+510 EAFSQDGGPEEYRA

-601 EAAQGT
+601 EAAQET

-612 TAQTASNPTNT
+612 TAQAASNPTNP
-623 AETAQTAQEG
+623 AETVQTAQEG

-643 TEETARETVREAMG
+643 TEETAGETVREAMG

-905 HALDMSKK
+905 HALAGVRSATADSSMLARAKEMQTEGYDSEEIRQETGWFVSYDGKWRYEIDDSAMKPIESAKFDRHMSEFGDYRTAKLGDVIQHDKLFEAYPQLKDVTLIVQETGVKNNGTAFTKDNQIVLNEDLFRRPTEEYKRFEESKK
-913 QDKTSAATSINSS
+913 AEIEQIE
-926 KLPAVFSRVQFKR
+926 Q
-939 GTVNLDIGGGK
+939 
-950 FDNATEFLATQDVK
+950 TQDFK
-964 NYIYDP
+964 DYDRF
-970 YNRSEAHNRA
+970 YADDGVREEMSAEEWIKQEK
-980 AARATEN
+980 AAR
-987 GQSDTVTISNVLNV
+987 D
-1001 IDTLEGRQQVL
+1001 
-1012 ANAVDALKPDGTAY
+1012 K
-1026 ITVYEG
+1026 
-1032 NGSGEARTTGA
+1032 
-1043 DQFQLNRKLRD
+1043 
-1054 YLPEVRQFFDDVTV
+1054 FF
-1068 KNGVIIARSPIKT
+1068 S
-1081 TSEQNGGKRYALQI
+1081 SELGKRYHELMWGKSPVQRTEFGWTDRAKTTLIHEIQHFVQSYEGFSGGTSETYWANRLYKQYRSSYESARDSFLEVLPKLPTEARNAVKDLQDRMFDDRYSFNNI
-1095 GDETVTVGSTE
+1095 YKD
-1106 TKNLVALHNL
+1106 
-1116 SEEKLRKVIDLGGFP
+1116 SEEIADLIGNEKYEQLWREYIWAYGGLYNFQHGAGNEAYNRYWNTAGEVEARDVASRIDLSAEERRAKRPNIDGQQVYFAEDGGKSASRYALSSDGKRAV
-1131 MPSIAITR
+1131 MTTERIDDIIRSSSAGNRADYARTWITA
-1139 VDLPHDSYGDITVVF
+1139 
-1154 GRDTISPTDR
+1154 ISPTDFI
-1164 RNKVYPRDAWTPT
+1164 NMT
-1177 VPRVDV
+1177 VRAEHQ
-1183 KFNTSELQAVKR
+1183 NRA
-1195 EMYKRVE
+1195 
-1202 GVEAYKHDI
+1202 
-1211 ENFFDEF
+1211 FFDEKIK
-1218 SASNGEYYIRDR
+1218 G
-1230 DFDSYSIARRAE
+1230 DFDSTMGEYDYAKALKETEAPYLQVRLETGEIIGHNGRHRMRMLE
-1242 RSAGVV
+1242 QQGVQ
-1248 AAYLSEKGLSAEPV
+1248 SAEIAV
-1262 YREKKYLGRDFSVS
+1262 EFFDS
-1276 DILSICKKIGIT
+1276 DGYWVKTMNGEGNALKAISSKKIKNQWGT
-1288 QENLDEYSMAY
+1288 GQ
-1299 HKSNTTQ
+1299 TVT
-1306 VSQYEKIVQELKSA
+1306 LKNIIPLNRA
-1320 YREYYTKRGVDE
+1320 FRETVLATYGE
-1332 KTTDKL
+1332 KT
-1338 VGDIEFNDVWRFT
+1338 
-1351 DAARQALKNPNET
+1351 
-1364 MEYDPHATEDALS
+1364 
-1377 ERIEDKADFEKWIFG
+1377 
-1392 KISATEESRG
+1392 
-1402 IENGRDVF
+1402 
-1410 TPSGSRRSFAQLHD
+1410 
-1424 AYTLENIVR
+1424 
-1433 AMQKKDAHG
+1433 
-1442 DTMFGHNANSIA
+1442 
-1454 ARLADEFTSIES
+1454 
-1466 IREASS
+1466 
-1472 LLTEVSESDYDALM
+1472 
-1486 EKTFDISQ
+1486 
-1494 EIVSKIDTRSN
+1494 
-1505 SNSLSDAMNRR
+1505 
-1516 EDILDMIAQCATV
+1516 
-1529 RPLTPARILSEWNRQ
+1529 
-1544 YSGYDLGY
+1544 
-1552 RFNMST
+1552 
-1558 AQEVYDWFAL
+1558 
-1568 LKQIPTRYFEAKPRR
+1568 
-1583 AVQLSEIKE
+1583 
-1592 IIVPDTASKDLL
+1592 
-1604 QLLDKRGLHYITYA
+1604 
-1618 KGESRSEIIKKIDR
+1618 
-1632 DGVRFALPETQE
+1632 
-1644 SRRIKPIAGQMDIFR
+1644 
-1659 DIIGA
+1659 
-1664 QTDTQSR
+1664 
-1671 AWDSDYSKQASTNVE
+1671 
-1686 DIIKLLKER
+1686 
-1695 GYENAVSGAD
+1695 AVS
-1705 NGSGRGL
+1705 
-1712 GSDGRNGKGSRVYD
+1712 
-1726 FGAIRRIF
+1726 
-1734 EAQGTR
+1734 
-1740 TQEESKLYSKIV
+1740 
-1752 KELGGYSLKSP
+1752 P
-1763 TLTSAYQIGVID
+1763 
-1775 EAFYTYDML
+1775 
-1784 RIADVNAKN
+1784 
-1793 GVGTVFYLDQEFYK
+1793 
-1807 RGKKQT
+1807 
-1813 SMLGCYI
+1813 
-1820 VGGNNVYISSLL
+1820 
-1832 STHGSRIPFESKRV
+1832 
-1846 SPWSG
+1846 
-1851 RTTYEFDVLQAWGKD
+1851 
-1866 GRYAATRNYEESIR
+1866 
-1880 NVMRHERLH
+1880 
-1889 LMYNA
+1889 
-1894 AAKNPSKFGE
+1894 
-1904 KANAAAIELKRF
+1904 
-1916 VESRFAGRVDD
+1916 
-1927 LHRAVKDYY
+1927 
-1936 VKELGYGKVEA
+1936 
-1947 AIEEIACDL
+1947 
-1956 YSGSLVLNEN
+1956 
-1966 TDAAEIQRLVDAI
+1966 
-1979 DNSLTDIKGAD
+1979 DI
-1990 GVRYALPSTD
+1990 RYALPDTD
-2000 SEGTALSEQQRKFF
+2000 SKGHKLTAAQKAYFDGT
-2014 ADSKVVDDKGN
+2014 KVVDKDGN
-2025 LLVVYHG
+2025 LLVVYHQTNSREYVNTETG
-2032 TPRGGFTVFETEYD
+2032 QKWSELDWKERAAWEEKSDAEWSRVWKQQDFYVFDNERARRSIEMPAFFFSPEYDQYHEYGDRTIEAYLLMKNPAYNPEIENRGETDTAGADAMQKLIEQGYDGFVRTDDDGNIYEYAVFNSNQIKQTSNKRPTTNSDIRYALPRSDGRRLDNYSVLQYNNFGWVRANDVISPRQWADFNSKFTQAKNGREQFVKTKSGDFIIPVNDMAGDSFGVDNVLVYARGSLENPKISKIVKINLANETDIDIIRSDIYAYEKRGNTQTSSYVASLYGEEFIREYTQQTVRNYQEYKAAIGARSGGAESRGVDGAHQQQQNGSRNTQSGKRYALSSTDSEGKVLSEQQRRYFKDSKVVDKDGRLQVVYHATNAIFTQVDFKKGSQGLFWFTSSKANFENGNTTAAGVRDGSRVRVMELYADIEKPAGWDEYDKYGIDQLQHMGYD
-2046 GAYFTADEK
+2046 GAILDKGDGTFDGFVFKSAN
-2055 YATEYSRGAVPQVY
+2055 QV
-2069 KGYLNITKPF
+2069 K
-2079 DTRNEADR
+2079 
-2087 KLFYDEFYRK
+2087 
-2097 WGNGSDLS
+2097 S
-2105 ARGLPDWT
+2105 
-2113 DGSDLVE
+2113 V
-2120 FLKERGYDGMLIDEG
+2120 
-2135 GVPDGNGGVRDR
+2135 
-2147 GISYVIFDSSQFKNT
+2147 

-2288 MGTLSILRSYMHR
+2288 MGTLSVLRSYMHR
-2301 MDLRGIKGEIQYRYD
+2301 MDLHGIKGEIQYRYD

-2343 YGIYLKAINEADQF
+2343 YGIYLNAINEADQF

-2369 IVNER
+2369 TVNER

-2469 ELTAWLKNLGKMKYR
+2469 ELTAWLKNLGRMKYR

-2542 TEELQAAQVVMLSAK
+2542 TEELQAAQVIMLSAK

-2570 KKVSVTELATQG
+2570 RKVSVTELATQG

-2651 FDSFLAEHKKYNK
+2651 FDNFLAEHKKYNK

-2891 SIIEKLRGAY
+2891 SIIEKLRSAY

-2930 SMTRGAVMRTNW
+2930 SMTRGATMKTDYD
-2942 EAMDKY
+2942 AMDKY

-3066 VESFGEYRALRQA
+3066 VESFGEYRALRET
-3079 IKSGNADAETQA
+3079 IKAGNADAETQA
-3091 RYKQAS
+3091 RYKQAT
-3097 KRLRRTFASI
+3097 KRLRRTLASI

-3135 EISFVQDFF
+3135 EIGFMQDFF

-3389 TIVSKAI
+3389 TIVSKTI
-3396 GITKAAPVIAG
+3396 GITKAAPIIAG